1 MNTQKQ
7 LTEPANTEKGEAM
20 MLCFEKDSLGRYRPV
35 IFIGP
40 ADAPE
45 SATDLIVGNWST
57 GLRKAQK
64 RGIPLY
70 FDTYAKRY
78 GFKHPED
85 PTRRGNEGPLPATVA
100 SLRSD
105 GQVQKTWTS
114 NSDVEVA
121 GVR

>member
-7 LTEPANTEKGEAM
+7 LTAPANTEKGEAM

-40 ADAPE
+40 ANAPE
-45 SATDLIVGNWST
+45 SATDLVVGTWSS

-64 RGIPLY
+64 RGISLY

-85 PTRRGNEGPLPATVA
+85 PSRTGNEGPLPAMVA
-100 SLRSD
+100 SLRAD
-105 GQVQKTWTS
+105 GQVQNTFTA
-114 NSDVEVA
+114 NSDLEVA
-121 GVR
+121 SV

>member
-1 MNTQKQ
+1 
-7 LTEPANTEKGEAM
+7 M
-20 MLCFEKDSLGRYRPV
+20 MLCFEKDSMARYRPV

-45 SATDLIVGNWST
+45 RANHLVVGSWST

-64 RGIPLY
+64 RGVSLY
-70 FDTYAKRY
+70 FDTYEKRY

-85 PTRRGNEGPLPATVA
+85 PSRICDEGPLPATVA
-100 SLRSD
+100 SLRAD
-105 GQVQKTWTS
+105 GLVEKTWTS

-121 GVR
+121 SVR